1 MCEEHK
7 IRCRHEF
14 ISPFFSLKIFAHEN
28 SQFSQLKRLGKHCAV
43 SALSRRFLCAKLV
56 FKYLVVMTSNYAS
69 SGPNQTERL
78 RERKVEGQSIGGE
91 TGEEDGRRNL
101 LGWHWSTEYMLCSS
115 IVLCR
120 LFQAWLNKQILKH
133 FKHGNQHCQNRTQ
146 TEQLRPIKLTVYLR
160 HDAMPCDAMRYDSS
174 DCKWPKLYKM
184 SMFDAELTDRQ
195 ADRQGDG
202 QTEAEPAQKRR
213 DSLMNCWAAV
223 QTASQL
229 EIHVQRTFLFAALQF
244 FRIVFAN
251 CCTQRNFF
259 GDGIGIGLGKALCS
273 VSQLTIFNKLIHIAS
288 AAQMSH
294 NSCLVSLFSAF
305 H

>member
-1 MCEEHK
+1 
-7 IRCRHEF
+7 
-14 ISPFFSLKIFAHEN
+14 
-28 SQFSQLKRLGKHCAV
+28 
-43 SALSRRFLCAKLV
+43 
-56 FKYLVVMTSNYAS
+56 MTSNYAS

-78 RERKVEGQSIGGE
+78 RESKVEGQSIEGE
-91 TGEEDGRRNL
+91 TGEEDGRRNM

-146 TEQLRPIKLTVYLR
+146 TEQLQPIKLTVYLR

-195 ADRQGDG
+195 AGRQGDG

-229 EIHVQRTFLFAALQF
+229 EIHVQQTFLSL
-244 FRIVFAN
+244 
-251 CCTQRNFF
+251 
-259 GDGIGIGLGKALCS
+259 LCS
-273 VSQLTIFNKLIHIAS
+273 
-288 AAQMSH
+288 
-294 NSCLVSLFSAF
+294 FSASYSLIVAHRETF
-305 H
+305 SEMGLVLGRGRLSALSVN